1 MQLARRGQVRSAL
14 VVQGCVIWS
23 SNQLLSELARGWWG
37 VCPARLSDVPI
48 PQPSPDPP
56 GKGAELAGGS
66 LMAGAHPPL
75 GRSGRNGSGRNGT
88 TRRTRGLAHVGSR
101 SSGRT
106 GGSTVDEGSTDDAA
120 AAIAEGVAL
129 WTECWSR
136 RAPLAVE
143 ACPGGPSPLW

>member
-1 MQLARRGQVRSAL
+1 
-14 VVQGCVIWS
+14 
-23 SNQLLSELARGWWG
+23 
-37 VCPARLSDVPI
+37 
-48 PQPSPDPP
+48 
-56 GKGAELAGGS
+56 
-66 LMAGAHPPL
+66 MAGAHPPL

-88 TRRTRGLAHVGSR
+88 TRRTASSLAHVGSR

-143 ACPGGPSPLW
+143 ACPGAESSVVKARVGQEMRPDARGQTMSHVRCK